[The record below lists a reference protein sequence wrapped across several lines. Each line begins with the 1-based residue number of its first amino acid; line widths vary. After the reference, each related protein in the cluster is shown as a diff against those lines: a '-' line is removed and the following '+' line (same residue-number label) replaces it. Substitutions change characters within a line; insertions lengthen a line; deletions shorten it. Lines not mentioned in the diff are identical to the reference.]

1 MRMLLLLLWLQG
13 FGPDIEV
20 WRRLEAFAAFAR
32 TEIEDSALMNRWSGG
47 FGAHG
52 LSAYR
57 IGIGF
62 GRHPVRPGGVMLG
75 STVPRSEEHTSEI
88 QSLLRNS
95 FAGFRLK
102 I

>member
-62 GRHPVRPGGVMLG
+62 GRHPVRLGGVMLG
-75 STVPRSEEHTSEI
+75 IPVPSDLMSVAKPHGMGTTAESHH
-88 QSLLRNS
+88 
-95 FAGFRLK
+95 
-102 I
+102 